1 MEKTQVVLYDTTLR
15 DGTQREGISLS
26 VDDKIKI
33 TRLLDKLGVHYI
45 EGGYPGSNVKDR
57 AYFERVREMEL
68 EHTRVAAFGMTCRV
82 GQQPQDDDNIQA
94 LLAAQTPAITFVGKS
109 WTLHVTDVIRAT
121 LEENLRIIR
130 ESVAYAKAHD
140 REVIYDAEHF
150 FDGYKADADY
160 AIATLRAA
168 AEGGADT
175 LVLCDTNGGTM
186 PWEIEEITHAVQAA
200 LPGTPLGIHTHN
212 DTGLAEANSLA
223 SIRAGALHL
232 QGTINGYGERCGN
245 ANLCTLIP
253 NIELKM
259 GLTALPEGHLV
270 HLASTARAVAAT
282 ANQSLYRQAPY
293 VGQSA
298 FAHKGGMHVAAMRRN
313 PLSYQHID
321 PALVGNEPRVLVSEL
336 SGKGSLLSKAE
347 EAGIAHEEIADLPQV
362 LGVLEARRAS
372 GVVLAPIG
380 FLADHVETLYDLDIE
395 AAEEARKLGLTFTRV
410 PALNTHP
417 GLIEAMARVVER
429 TLEADAS
436 EPRVS

>member
-1 MEKTQVVLYDTTLR
+1 MTKTQVLLYDTTLR

-33 TRLLDKLGVHYI
+33 TRLLDKLGVHYV

-57 AYFERVREMEL
+57 EYFERVREMEL
-68 EHTRVAAFGMTCRV
+68 EHARVAAFGMTCRV
-82 GQQPQDDDNIQA
+82 GKQPQDDANIQA

-150 FDGYKADADY
+150 FDGYKADAAY
-160 AIATLRAA
+160 AMATLRAA

-186 PWEIEEITHAVQAA
+186 PWEIEEMTRAVQAA
-200 LPGTPLGIHTHN
+200 LPGLPLGIHAHN

-223 SIRAGALHL
+223 GIRAGALHL

-253 NIELKM
+253 
-259 GLTALPEGHLV
+259 TW
-270 HLASTARAVAAT
+270 ARAPLPTRAACT
-282 ANQSLYRQAPY
+282 WRRCGAP
-293 VGQSA
+293 
-298 FAHKGGMHVAAMRRN
+298 R
-313 PLSYQHID
+313 
-321 PALVGNEPRVLVSEL
+321 
-336 SGKGSLLSKAE
+336 
-347 EAGIAHEEIADLPQV
+347 
-362 LGVLEARRAS
+362 
-372 GVVLAPIG
+372 
-380 FLADHVETLYDLDIE
+380 
-395 AAEEARKLGLTFTRV
+395 
-410 PALNTHP
+410 
-417 GLIEAMARVVER
+417 
-429 TLEADAS
+429 
-436 EPRVS
+436 